1 MKSTE
6 PKSTRKNGKY
16 DTKFTWRDHWYPVSL
31 IEDLDPS
38 ETYSVSAMGRDIV
51 LWKDRATG
59 EWVALDDK
67 CLIDWLPYR
76 IDEEG
81 HLQCSYHGWSFD
93 RCGTST
99 RIPQA
104 ASEGPEA
111 RAVKS
116 PRACA
121 TKLLLWYLRVPDDF
135 ESPEYSTVT
144 HPKEICYTAMTRH
157 EQNVSDPSHIDFV
170 ITKMVNQCCLG
181 RNIWMS
187 CNFSLGPQAGE
198 DRAKPLAFQIGRQRS
213 LGIRWSHAG
222 NPKISAKF
230 MRPATYLNKI
240 EIDTKHSCPVGDQK
254 WANGFVHSNCT
265 DGSRETRSIVCS
277 ARNFIQ
283 LTLPGPAWWQIVPR
297 WHEHWTSN
305 KVYDGDMIVL
315 QGQEKIFLSKS
326 KEGSTDVNK
335 EYTKL
340 TFTPTQADRFVL
352 AFRNWLR
359 RHGNSQPEWYG
370 TSIGLPPPS
379 TILSKRQ
386 MLDSYWNTSR
396 HQTESNSCST
406 RPHQRRPCI
415 HLQRT
420 AENFIFVDY
429 VHSEID

>member
-51 LWKDRATG
+51 LWKDRATVPHRLAPLSEG
-59 EWVALDDK
+59 
-67 CLIDWLPYR
+67 R

-170 ITKMVNQCCLG
+170 ITK
-181 RNIWMS
+181 
-187 CNFSLGPQAGE
+187 
-198 DRAKPLAFQIGRQRS
+198 QRS

-386 MLDSYWNTSR
+386 MLDRFEQHTLKCSSCKSAYESFLTLEKFLLEQQCFSAQLLEYL
-396 HQTESNSCST
+396 QTPN
-406 RPHQRRPCI
+406 
-415 HLQRT
+415 
-420 AENFIFVDY
+420 
-429 VHSEID
+429 